1 VAEWVASA
9 GRTAILNGVINTAA
23 CLRLR
28 PAFAKLKPVRLV
40 GCNLLLT
47 VSPSRP
53 VPLRQFFV
61 SAALCRPAARP
72 LRHRPSSVL
81 GQACTLAAS
90 RTGARRQLLTIAH
103 NRPDPPANLTF
114 SPANGRPPA
123 PASSSVRQVLP
134 PPECISS
141 VARRWCAAYPKP
153 LPRCVPP
160 LPRCPLPSPAHDW
173 SQPSHLPAPSHVQK
187 RRKRSRISPPSPL
200 PNSLIPTMD
209 TKDAFMAVGAT
220 TPPPSEPRSASAG
233 ASALSSAHPSFRR

>member
-141 VARRWCAAYPKP
+141 VAAGGVRPTP
-153 LPRCVPP
+153 DP
-160 LPRCPLPSPAHDW
+160 CPVACPHCPV
-173 SQPSHLPAPSHVQK
+173 APSLRPHTTGPNPPTSRLHRMS
-187 RRKRSRISPPSPL
+187 RRGERDPESLLPPR
-200 PNSLIPTMD
+200 SLIP
-209 TKDAFMAVGAT
+209 
-220 TPPPSEPRSASAG
+220 
-233 ASALSSAHPSFRR
+233 